1 MFIERFKQ
9 VLEMD
14 NLSKVAAIC
23 KSFVRVLFVLL
34 NNIYCIPTY
43 VLWMAFFAPLRKC
56 NPDLYWKIEGQFFH
70 GLLAMVA
77 MWSWSAGY
85 DIVEQ
90 GDDIRTCLEERTL
103 VIANHQS
110 TADVPLLMATFNAK
124 PNVLPNLMW
133 IMDRIFKYTNFGIVS
148 IIHQD
153 FFIVSGKDK
162 RLESLQALRRH
173 LYESYIPRGRNWMV
187 LFPEGG
193 FLRKR
198 RETSQRYALK
208 NNLPILQHV
217 SLPRVGA
224 LQTII
229 DVVGPVVPVSVS
241 PSTESSIQGDGTMDT
256 PTSFGNN
263 VISRVTSDPAE
274 TLAALQTASEGT
286 TNGKLNWVLDIT
298 IAYPEGKPLDLSD
311 IITGYRKPCKT
322 FMFYRLFRCN
332 EVPQEHDA
340 MAHWLYDRFAE
351 KERLLEAFYRTGK
364 FPSEGFCSHPKPPQE
379 VQQDGFRFFVLHVLF
394 ITSTILHLRLLS
406 YAASFVW

>member
-9 VLEMD
+9 VLEME
-14 NLSKVAAIC
+14 NLSKVAAVC
-23 KSFVRVLFVLL
+23 KSLVRVLFVLL

-43 VLWMAFFAPLRKC
+43 VLWMVLFAPLRKC

-90 GDDIRTCLEERTL
+90 GDDIQTCLEERTL

-153 FFIVSGKDK
+153 FFIVSGKEK
-162 RLESLQALRRH
+162 RLESLEGLRRH
-173 LYESYIPRGRNWMV
+173 LYESYIPRGRKWMV

-208 NNLPILQHV
+208 NNLPVLQHV

-229 DVVGPVVPVSVS
+229 DVVGPVESASVRQS
-241 PSTESSIQGDGTMDT
+241 EKKSDILNSIENDVMAK
-256 PTSFGNN
+256 
-263 VISRVTSDPAE
+263 VTSDPAE
-274 TLAALQTASEGT
+274 ILAALQTSSEGNT
-286 TNGKLNWVLDIT
+286 SGKLNWVLDIT

-322 FMFYRLFRCN
+322 FMFYRLFRCS

-351 KERLLEAFYRTGK
+351 KEKLLEAFYRTGE
-364 FPSEGFCSHPKPPQE
+364 FPSQEFCSHPKPPQE